1 MLAMPRQPLP
11 HDVKKAIDLVRGDLA
26 RRWTVKDLARL
37 CDVRRRT
44 LEKHFRRFAGCA
56 PLEFLRTARLDQ
68 ARRKLIAAA
77 PGASVTGVAMQCG
90 LTHLGRFAVTY
101 RERYGESP
109 SDTLRYRRIPQQLN
123 PSSFRLAACSERA
136 TLAIL
141 PFDLI
146 GPQAACAISLGE
158 EIAAALGR
166 TGWVR
171 IAPARA
177 ARYCLHGRVKED
189 GAGALRIR
197 ATLLD
202 QTTSRYI
209 WADCTDCAAGDL
221 FGSPDWL
228 SNIVSGALRS
238 VVCGA
243 EIDRAAGVD
252 PAHITAWELSMQ
264 ALPMVLAADPAMHAT
279 ALELLD
285 QAIARV
291 PRDPIPIAMAAWC
304 HGLRAGHHFTA
315 HRKAEQRKVLELVSN
330 ASALTVG
337 DPLAH
342 AMLSAASML
351 AHDLTAAEAHARQ
364 ALVIDGGSPWGWGR
378 LAWVHAYRGETT
390 KAIECCKIAR
400 VLAPVDPL
408 NFVWSLGIA
417 AANFELGSYRA
428 AVQWYRR
435 ALAAQPKAIWI
446 NRFLA
451 AALVHA
457 GKHDEGKQS
466 FRLLCRDFPEL
477 TIAEVRS
484 GLPHTA
490 TLLDRVAD
498 GLENLG
504 MRYS

>member
-1 MLAMPRQPLP
+1 MPHQVLP
-11 HDVKKAIDLVRGDLA
+11 NDVKKAIDLVRGNLA
-26 RRWTVKDLARL
+26 RRWTVDDLARL

-44 LEKHFRRFAGCA
+44 MERHFRRFAGCT

-68 ARRKLIAAA
+68 ARRRLIAAA
-77 PGASVTGVAMQCG
+77 PGASVTSVATQCG

-101 RERYGESP
+101 RERFGESP
-109 SDTLRYRRIPQQLN
+109 SDTLRYRRIPTRLN
-123 PSSFRLAACSERA
+123 PLSFRLGACSERA

-146 GPQAACAISLGE
+146 GSQAACAGNIGE

-166 TGWVR
+166 TGWFR
-171 IAPARA
+171 IAPVCS
-177 ARYCLHGRVKED
+177 ARYCLHGQVKDD

-202 QTTSRYI
+202 KTTSRYI
-209 WADCTDCAAGDL
+209 WAHCTDCAAGDL

-228 SNIVSGALRS
+228 SNIISGALRS
-238 VVCGA
+238 VVCDA
-243 EIDRAAGVD
+243 EIDHAIGME
-252 PAHITAWELSMQ
+252 PAHLTAWGLSMQ
-264 ALPMVLAADPAMHAT
+264 ALPMVLAADPAVHAT
-279 ALELLD
+279 ALELLE
-285 QAIARV
+285 QAIARM
-291 PRDPIPIAMAAWC
+291 PRDPVPIAMAAWC
-304 HGLRAGHHFTA
+304 HGLRAGHHFTDHREA
-315 HRKAEQRKVLELVSN
+315 ERRKALELVLS
-330 ASALTVG
+330 ASALAGG

-364 ALVIDGGSPWGWGR
+364 ALAIDGGSPWGWGR

-408 NFVWSLGIA
+408 NFVWSIGIA
-417 AANFELGSYRA
+417 AANFELGSYHA

-435 ALAAQPKAIWI
+435 ALAEQPKATWI

-466 FRLLCRDFPEL
+466 FRMLCRDFPEL

-490 TLLDRVAD
+490 VLLDRVAD

>member
-1 MLAMPRQPLP
+1 MPRQPLP
-11 HDVKKAIDLVRGDLA
+11 NDVKKAIDLVRGDLA
-26 RRWTVKDLARL
+26 RRWTIDDLARH
-37 CDVRRRT
+37 CRMPRRT
-44 LEKHFRRFAGCA
+44 LEKHFRRFVGCA
-56 PLEFLRTARLDQ
+56 PSEFVRTARLDQ
-68 ARRKLIAAA
+68 ARRKLIAAG
-77 PGASVTGVAMQCG
+77 PGANVTGVAMQCG

-109 SDTLRYRRIPQQLN
+109 SDTLRYRRIPQQPN
-123 PSSFRLAACSERA
+123 RSPFRLAACSERA
-136 TLAIL
+136 TLAVL

-146 GPQAACAISLGE
+146 GPLAAPAIGFDQ

-177 ARYCLHGRVKED
+177 ARYCLHGRVKDD

-209 WADCTDCAAGDL
+209 WADCTDCLAGDL
-221 FGSPDWL
+221 LASPDWL
-228 SNIVSGALRS
+228 SNVVSSALRS
-238 VVCGA
+238 VVCDA
-243 EIDRAAGVD
+243 EIDRVAGME
-252 PAHITAWELSMQ
+252 PEHLTAWELSMR

-285 QAIARV
+285 QAIASMPGDPV
-291 PRDPIPIAMAAWC
+291 PVAMAAWC

-315 HRKAEQRKVLELVSN
+315 DRKAEQRKVLELVSN
-330 ASALTVG
+330 ASALTAG

-351 AHDLTAAEAHARQ
+351 AHDLTGAETHARQ
-364 ALVIDGGSPWGWGR
+364 ALATDGGSPWGWGR

-390 KAIECCKIAR
+390 KAIECCHIAR
-400 VLAPVDPL
+400 VLAPDDPL
-408 NFVWSLGIA
+408 NFVWSIGIA
-417 AANFELGSYRA
+417 AANFELGSYPA
-428 AVQWYRR
+428 AVLWYRR
-435 ALAAQPKAIWI
+435 ALAAQPKATWI

-457 GKHDEGKQS
+457 GKPDEGKQS
-466 FRLLCRDFPEL
+466 FRILCRDFPEL
-477 TIAEVRS
+477 TITEVRR

-490 TLLDRVAD
+490 ALIDRVAD
-498 GLENLG
+498 GLENIG
-504 MRYS
+504 MPCS

>member
-1 MLAMPRQPLP
+1 MPRQPLS
-11 HDVKKAIDLVRGDLA
+11 HDVKKAIDLMRGDLA

-37 CDVRRRT
+37 CEVRRRT

-56 PLEFLRTARLDQ
+56 PLKFLRTARLDQ
-68 ARRKLIAAA
+68 ARRQLIAAA
-77 PGASVTGVAMQCG
+77 PGTNVTAVATQCG

-109 SDTLRYRRIPQQLN
+109 SDTLRYRRIPLHQN
-123 PSSFRLAACSERA
+123 PSYLRLAERSERP
-136 TLAIL
+136 TLATL

-146 GPQAACAISLGE
+146 GPQAACASDIGE

-171 IAPARA
+171 IVPARA
-177 ARYCLHGRVKED
+177 ARYHLHGRVTD
-189 GAGALRIR
+189 HGTGTLRIR

-209 WADCTDCAAGDL
+209 WADCADCAAGDP
-221 FGSPDWL
+221 FARPDWL
-228 SNIVSGALRS
+228 SNIISDALRS
-238 VVCGA
+238 VVRDA
-243 EIDRAAGVD
+243 EIDRAVGKE
-252 PAHITAWELSMQ
+252 PAQLTAWELSMR
-264 ALPMVLAADPAMHAT
+264 ALPMVLAADPANHAM
-279 ALELLD
+279 ALELLE
-285 QAIARV
+285 QAIAHV
-291 PRDPIPIAMAAWC
+291 ARDPVPIAMAAWC

-315 HRKAEQRKVLELVSN
+315 HREAERRRAIELASN
-330 ASALTVG
+330 ASALAAG

-342 AMLSAASML
+342 AMLSAAFML
-351 AHDLTAAEAHARQ
+351 AHDLTAAETHARQ
-364 ALVIDGGSPWGWGR
+364 ALAIDSGSPWGWGR
-378 LAWVHAYRGETT
+378 LAWVHAYRGEAA

-408 NFVWSLGIA
+408 GFVWSIGIA

-435 ALAAQPKAIWI
+435 ALAAQPKATWI

-457 GKHDEGKQS
+457 GKHDEGKQC
-466 FRLLCRDFPEL
+466 FRMLCRDFPKL

-490 TLLDRVAD
+490 TLLDRLAD